1 MKFFDCF
8 MYNNEDLI
16 LDVRLNSLDKYID
29 KFVIV
34 EAKQNHQGKKKDS
47 FNFEINNFKKFKDK
61 IKYLKIENFPD
72 QYSSWQRETL

>member
-34 EAKQNHQGKKKDS
+34 EAKQNHQGKKLS
-47 FNFEINNFKKFKDK
+47 LIH
-61 IKYLKIENFPD
+61 I
-72 QYSSWQRETL
+72 

>member
-16 LDVRLNSLDKYID
+16 LDVRLNYLDKYID

-34 EAKQNHQGKKKDS
+34 EAKQNHQCKKKDRY
-47 FNFEINNFKKFKDK
+47 NFEINNFKKFKDK
-61 IKYLKIENFPD
+61 IKY
-72 QYSSWQRETL
+72 

>member
-16 LDVRLNSLDKYID
+16 LDVRLNSLDKHID

-34 EAKQNHQGKKKDS
+34 EAKQS
-47 FNFEINNFKKFKDK
+47 
-61 IKYLKIENFPD
+61 
-72 QYSSWQRETL
+72 

>member
-34 EAKQNHQGKKKDS
+34 EAKQNHQGKKRV
-47 FNFEINNFKKFKDK
+47 
-61 IKYLKIENFPD
+61 IK
-72 QYSSWQRETL
+72 